1 MKVAR
6 EAEALVLSVTNDG
19 PGIPESE
26 RERVFDPFYR
36 IPGTGVAGTGLGLA
50 IVKTYADR
58 LGAVVTLA
66 DAHPEGE
73 DERGRGLTVTVRV
86 PMGGGKAA

>member
-1 MKVAR
+1 M
-6 EAEALVLSVTNDG
+6 LSVTNDG

-26 RERVFDPFYR
+26 RTRVFDPFYR

-58 LGAVVTLA
+58 PGAVVTLE
-66 DAHPEGE
+66 DAHPDAADG
-73 DERGRGLTVTVRV
+73 RGRGLTVTVRV
-86 PMGGGKAA
+86 PTGRGKTA